1 MQRSKTNL
9 RRSSLGV
16 TRILGQH
23 YVKQRTRD
31 QKFLNLKEINEVD
44 SLKGVFYSFFEMQDA
59 ERKSN
64 RNNKILVSC

>member
-1 MQRSKTNL
+1 M
-9 RRSSLGV
+9 
-16 TRILGQH
+16 TRILGKH
-23 YVKQRTRD
+23 YEKQRTRD
-31 QKFLNLKEINEVD
+31 LKYLNLKEINEVD